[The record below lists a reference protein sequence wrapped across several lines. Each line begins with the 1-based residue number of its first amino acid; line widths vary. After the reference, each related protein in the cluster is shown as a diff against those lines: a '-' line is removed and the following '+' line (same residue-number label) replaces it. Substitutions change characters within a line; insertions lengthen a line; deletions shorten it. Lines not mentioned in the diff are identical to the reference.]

1 MTQGR
6 HAFAVRPLAMR
17 LHRWVALVAGAW
29 FLLLG
34 LTGAAMVWHGEI
46 DRALN
51 PAWFAPL
58 ASCDAPATPIAAAL
72 AVYATEVPNG
82 TPTQVMSPIEPGA
95 AYVVWDKPGELRRQH
110 FVDVAC
116 GRYLGAR
123 DWGAVRFDAPH
134 FVPAM
139 YELHRSLLSGETGH
153 VVVGFGGLGLLFVA
167 ISGLIT
173 AWPRHHTRT
182 NWKRVFTMK
191 REAGTHRKLY
201 DLHRATGA
209 WLFAFLAL
217 MSLTGAYLC
226 FPKQGRAIVSSV
238 LPTSPAE
245 LSKTDANVANA
256 SPDALARR
264 AQSLWPDTQWTR
276 VLLPNDKTPAFDI
289 RLLQATEI
297 RADTG
302 DTRVRLR
309 GDGTVV
315 DQRDPLRGPAG
326 DRLIAWLFPLHSGE
340 ALGLAGRIAWS
351 IFGIAPALLF
361 LTGAWLWWKRR
372 SVQKRR

>member
-1 MTQGR
+1 
-6 HAFAVRPLAMR
+6 
-17 LHRWVALVAGAW
+17 
-29 FLLLG
+29 
-34 LTGAAMVWHGEI
+34 
-46 DRALN
+46 
-51 PAWFAPL
+51 
-58 ASCDAPATPIAAAL
+58 
-72 AVYATEVPNG
+72 
-82 TPTQVMSPIEPGA
+82 
-95 AYVVWDKPGELRRQH
+95 
-110 FVDVAC
+110 
-116 GRYLGAR
+116 
-123 DWGAVRFDAPH
+123 
-134 FVPAM
+134 
-139 YELHRSLLSGETGH
+139 
-153 VVVGFGGLGLLFVA
+153 
-167 ISGLIT
+167 
-173 AWPRHHTRT
+173 
-182 NWKRVFTMK
+182 
-191 REAGTHRKLY
+191 
-201 DLHRATGA
+201 
-209 WLFAFLAL
+209 
-217 MSLTGAYLC
+217 
-226 FPKQGRAIVSSV
+226 
-238 LPTSPAE
+238 
-245 LSKTDANVANA
+245 VANA

-276 VLLPNDKTPAFDI
+276 VLLPSDKTPAFDI